1 MFSHIVVGVLQ
12 TLISNEQ
19 DSNAM
24 LSIDESQQCQQWVPI
39 MRCHNICQRWS
50 QGWSRLVWWMQI
62 CVNIE
67 LILGRKFVVIVFAP
81 QPNSVHLCW
90 QIFGW
95 LCQTWPKSLATTSLP
110 VQLDLGDYD
119 DHHHCHHYYMI
130 MTIITIAIIIV
141 KSATATT
148 MPRQQNKWAW
158 VTNRV
163 QGRKAW
169 LHQNWYFHQQK
180 FSIRNGAFNG
190 KFSYLLDL
198 ICCRPFKT
206 AFWVYV
212 NSNMLEQI

>member
-12 TLISNEQ
+12 TLISNDQ

-24 LSIDESQQCQQWVPI
+24 FSIEELKHWRI
-39 MRCHNICQRWS
+39 
-50 QGWSRLVWWMQI
+50 GWAQI
-62 CVNIE
+62 CENIE
-67 LILGRKFVVIVFAP
+67 MILGRKFVVIVFAP

-95 LCQTWPKSLATTSLP
+95 LCQTWPKSVATTILP
-110 VQLDLGDYD
+110 VQLDLGDHD

-130 MTIITIAIIIV
+130 MTIITISIIIV
-141 KSATATT
+141 KSATVTN
-148 MPRQQNKWAW
+148 MPRQENKWAW